1 MRVESLADASA
12 GISREASVNAESSG
26 NPVRDSCFTH
36 SRRADQ
42 RRKSNSLNVLSQQL
56 EEDVVA
62 KEWMLSCLDDAS
74 SGKKGRMTY
83 LDMKSIIEK
92 RLAHQKKG
100 FLSDNEVAA
109 SVKEFQDLRSEEELN
124 EIIVEEE
131 LRRFNKKMLV
141 DYNNSYVGNMSVD
154 KEDGRVRFHND
165 NDLIKYNHGLYPI

>member
-12 GISREASVNAESSG
+12 GISRGASINAESSG
-26 NPVRDSCFTH
+26 NPVRDSCFMH

-62 KEWMLSCLDDAS
+62 KEWMLSCLDDTS

-92 RLAHQKKG
+92 RLAHQKRVSCRTMKSLL
-100 FLSDNEVAA
+100 LSRI
-109 SVKEFQDLRSEEELN
+109 FR
-124 EIIVEEE
+124 I
-131 LRRFNKKMLV
+131 
-141 DYNNSYVGNMSVD
+141 YVSRMN
-154 KEDGRVRFHND
+154 
-165 NDLIKYNHGLYPI
+165 